1 MSPAPSTGLLAKKLL
16 GIYNSGFGRI
26 TLENLLDHRQT
37 LETVQR
43 IESALHKA
51 VAGDTEATFA
61 AYRETVNLLSIFLN
75 SFLGIPGM
83 NQPLMIFEEE
93 ALRYDISRSL
103 ESPVTKGFFTYHN
116 YFDQGLGRSQE
127 RFAEIV
133 AALLRRTGRF
143 PEILPLLEIMQGSS
157 LDFYQ
162 VRKGSGTR
170 GHVVDLMGVIDTEIE
185 VAFSSGYEPRE
196 GDLLLAR
203 LLPTIAPSL
212 LPERRRQPRTLCP
225 LPPCLLTSPGIGSW
239 EHFLRRL
246 FWKKRG
252 GLDYAALRG
261 YLKRGRKRNE
271 WLDLVFEG
279 YAGHTDS
286 ALLLSGLPGVP
297 LSLPRSSAFLA
308 ATKAHQEFAKTLPP
322 CTSCK
327 KDLSPLADRT
337 KEGFGPLC
345 LSCHN
350 RKLARSLGITLPER
364 TFPEEVVFD
373 DRGEPHVFRLAF
385 RQESNQSTLF
395 AREFVSDPT
404 AAALTFQVASREIPP
419 DIEKLYETL
428 LEELPETL
436 PEALLETLPETL
448 SLSLVPTDKESE
460 TR

>member
-1 MSPAPSTGLLAKKLL
+1 MSPAPSNGPLAKKLL

-26 TLENLLDHRQT
+26 YIEDLLGHRQT

-43 IESALHKA
+43 IESALPKA
-51 VAGDTEATFA
+51 GAGETLATFA
-61 AYRETVNLLSIFLN
+61 AYRETVNLLSRFLD

-83 NQPLMIFEEE
+83 NQPLMLFEEE
-93 ALRYDISRSL
+93 ALRYDISGRAGN
-103 ESPVTKGFFTYHN
+103 PVTKEFFYYHN

-127 RFAEIV
+127 RFSEIV
-133 AALLRRTGRF
+133 AALLKRTGRF
-143 PEILPLLEIMQGSS
+143 PEILPLLEILQGSS
-157 LDFYQ
+157 LAFYQ

-170 GHVVDLMGVIDTEIE
+170 GRVVNLIGVTDTEIE
-185 VAFSSGYEPRE
+185 VEFSPGYEPRE

-203 LLPTIAPSL
+203 LLPYFTSQL
-212 LPERRRQPRTLCP
+212 LPERHRHLRALCP
-225 LPPCLLTSPGIGSW
+225 LPPCLPTSPGIGSW

-246 FWKKRG
+246 FWKKRRG
-252 GLDYAALRG
+252 PDDAALRG

-279 YAGHTDS
+279 YAGHIGS

-297 LSLPRSSAFLA
+297 LSLPRSVAFLE
-308 ATKAHQEFAKTLPP
+308 ATKAHQAFAKTLPP

-327 KDLSPLADRT
+327 KDLSVVSDRT

-345 LSCHN
+345 LFCHN
-350 RKLARSLGITLPER
+350 RKRTRSLGISLPER

-373 DRGEPHVFRLAF
+373 DRGEPHVFRIAF
-385 RQESNQSTLF
+385 RQEADHATLF
-395 AREFVSDPT
+395 ARDFSSDP
-404 AAALTFQVASREIPP
+404 AAAPLTFQVDSQEIPP

-436 PEALLETLPETL
+436 PETF
-448 SLSLVPTDKESE
+448 SLSLARTDKED
-460 TR
+460 

>member
-1 MSPAPSTGLLAKKLL
+1 MSPAPSNGPLAKKLL

-26 TLENLLDHRQT
+26 TLEDLLGHRQT

-43 IESALHKA
+43 IESALPKA
-51 VAGDTEATFA
+51 GAGETLATFA
-61 AYRETVNLLSIFLN
+61 AYRETVNLLSLFLD

-93 ALRYDISRSL
+93 ALRYDISGRAGN
-103 ESPVTKGFFTYHN
+103 PVTKEFFYYHN

-127 RFAEIV
+127 RFSEIV
-133 AALLRRTGRF
+133 AALLKRTGRF
-143 PEILPLLEIMQGSS
+143 PEILPLLEILQGSS
-157 LDFYQ
+157 LAFYQ

-170 GHVVDLMGVIDTEIE
+170 GRVVNLIGVTDTEIE
-185 VAFSSGYEPRE
+185 VEFSPGYEPRE

-203 LLPTIAPSL
+203 LLPYFTSQL
-212 LPERRRQPRTLCP
+212 LPERHRHLRALCP
-225 LPPCLLTSPGIGSW
+225 LPPCLPTSPGIGSW

-246 FWKKRG
+246 FWKKRRG
-252 GLDYAALRG
+252 PDDAALRG

-279 YAGHTDS
+279 YAGHIGS

-297 LSLPRSSAFLA
+297 LSLPRSVAFLEA
-308 ATKAHQEFAKTLPP
+308 SKAHQAFAKTLPP

-327 KDLSPLADRT
+327 KDLSLVADRT
-337 KEGFGPLC
+337 QEGFGPLC
-345 LSCHN
+345 LFCHN
-350 RKLARSLGITLPER
+350 RKMARSLGVTLPER

-385 RQESNQSTLF
+385 RLEANQSTLF

-448 SLSLVPTDKESE
+448 SLSLVPTDKEG
-460 TR
+460 